1 MEFDNNTC
9 YKSIFFNKRPGN
21 KTGGLAVVGVLE
33 RGSESRERQRE
44 PESNDTRCEAPESSS
59 AFLLTKMESDGRFS
73 VAECPYPI

>member
-1 MEFDNNTC
+1 MTKTRGGKVQRNNEE
-9 YKSIFFNKRPGN
+9 S
-21 KTGGLAVVGVLE
+21 TGAGTEGLKGEAPE
-33 RGSESRERQRE
+33 SNSRERQRE